1 MVKFAKFY
9 DALLENLL
17 IVLFTG
23 MIILMFTEVVAR
35 HVFNNPIIWSEELG
49 RMIFIYCVFLGASVA
64 FLRKSHIAVDYFTQ
78 FMPPSLKWPAEV
90 TVNLL
95 VIAVLLFVLYY
106 GFQWAWK
113 SFDEP
118 AYSIDFVNLGWS
130 YLAVPLGAL
139 TMLVNLFRS
148 LFRKDQVN

>member
-1 MVKFAKFY
+1 MAKFAKFY
-9 DALLENLL
+9 DTLLENVL
-17 IVLFTG
+17 IFLFTG
-23 MIILMFTEVVAR
+23 MILLMFTEVVAR
-35 HVFNNPIIWSEELG
+35 HVFNSPIIWSEELG

-78 FMPPSLKWPAEV
+78 LMPPGFRWPAEV

-95 VIAVLLFVLYY
+95 VIATLLFVLYH
-106 GFQWAWK
+106 GFHWAWE

-130 YLAVPLGAL
+130 YMAVPLGAL

-148 LFRKDQVN
+148 LFQKDKTD